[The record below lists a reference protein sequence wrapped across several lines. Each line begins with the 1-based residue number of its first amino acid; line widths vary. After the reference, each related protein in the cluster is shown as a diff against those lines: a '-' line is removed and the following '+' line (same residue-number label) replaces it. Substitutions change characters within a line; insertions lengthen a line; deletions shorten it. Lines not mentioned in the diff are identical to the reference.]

1 MGSSSLKSITN
12 HTWSYDVFVS
22 YEGGDIIQS
31 FVDHLFRNFIRKG
44 IRAFKEDDHV
54 CRGEERS
61 PQVFRAIEQSGFLVV
76 ILSDG
81 FASSPSCLFK
91 NYEGGDIIQRFVDHL
106 FRDFK
111 RKGLVPFKEDDPCAY
126 EAKRDSQVLGAIEQS
141 RFWWL
146 YSLSASLTS
155 AILLRELVKI
165 IENKEKL
172 QEKYQII
179 IVYHNCKPEM
189 VVKQVENYE
198 ATFSKHEKLVK
209 QDVSNWKEALIKAV
223 SLPGWDLQ
231 RLANGYESKF
241 IDMISKHIFNE
252 LNVGSLHVGEK
263 IVGVHSRAKEMNLLQ
278 FVGSNYYGL
287 LEVCSFCEDVNDFVK
302 KFGMVQLQ
310 RQIIEDM
317 TKEDLKIS
325 SAGEGSNA
333 MKKIMLSKKVLLIL
347 DDVHERD
354 HLEAL
359 AGSHGWFGSGSLIL
373 ITGKDR
379 QLLIAHGVEKV
390 YDVELLHD
398 DEAMELFN
406 LYAFNHKLRK
416 DDFRELSEQLVPYM
430 KGHPLALKVLGCFLF
445 GKTVCEWES
454 ELRRLERYPTDDIQV
469 LISRFS
475 LNKKRKDS

>member
-1 MGSSSLKSITN
+1 
-12 HTWSYDVFVS
+12 
-22 YEGGDIIQS
+22 
-31 FVDHLFRNFIRKG
+31 
-44 IRAFKEDDHV
+44 
-54 CRGEERS
+54 
-61 PQVFRAIEQSGFLVV
+61 
-76 ILSDG
+76 
-81 FASSPSCLFK
+81 
-91 NYEGGDIIQRFVDHL
+91 
-106 FRDFK
+106 
-111 RKGLVPFKEDDPCAY
+111 
-126 EAKRDSQVLGAIEQS
+126 
-141 RFWWL
+141 
-146 YSLSASLTS
+146 
-155 AILLRELVKI
+155 
-165 IENKEKL
+165 
-172 QEKYQII
+172 
-179 IVYHNCKPEM
+179 M

-209 QDVSNWKEALIKAV
+209 EDVSNWKEALIKAV
-223 SLPGWDLQ
+223 SLPGWDLK

-263 IVGVHSRAKEMNLLQ
+263 LVGVHSRAKEMNLLQ
-278 FVGSNYYGL
+278 FVGSSKVHMIGVCGVGGIGKTSIAKAVYNRLYAHF
-287 LEVCSFCEDVNDFVK
+287 EVCSFCEDVNEFVT

-325 SAGEGSNA
+325 SVGEGSNGI
-333 MKKIMLSKKVLLIL
+333 KKIMLSKKVLLIL

>member
-22 YEGGDIIQS
+22 YDGGDIIQS
-31 FVDHLFRNFIRKG
+31 FVDHLFRDFKRKG

-54 CRGEERS
+54 RRGEERY
-61 PQVFRAIEQSGFLVV
+61 PQVFRAIEQSRFLVV

-81 FASSPSCLFK
+81 FASSPSC
-91 NYEGGDIIQRFVDHL
+91 
-106 FRDFK
+106 
-111 RKGLVPFKEDDPCAY
+111 
-126 EAKRDSQVLGAIEQS
+126 
-141 RFWWL
+141 
-146 YSLSASLTS
+146 
-155 AILLRELVKI
+155 LRELVKI

-198 ATFSKHEKLVK
+198 GTFSKHEKLVK

-278 FVGSNYYGL
+278 FVGSSKVHMIGVCGVGGIGKTSIAKAVYNRLYGHF
-287 LEVCSFCEDVNDFVK
+287 EVCSFCEDVNDFVK
-302 KFGMVQLQ
+302 KFGM
-310 RQIIEDM
+310 
-317 TKEDLKIS
+317 DL
-325 SAGEGSNA
+325 AD
-333 MKKIMLSKKVLLIL
+333 L

-398 DEAMELFN
+398 DEA
-406 LYAFNHKLRK
+406 
-416 DDFRELSEQLVPYM
+416 
-430 KGHPLALKVLGCFLF
+430 
-445 GKTVCEWES
+445 
-454 ELRRLERYPTDDIQV
+454 
-469 LISRFS
+469 
-475 LNKKRKDS
+475 

>member
-1 MGSSSLKSITN
+1 MGSSCLKYITN

-31 FVDHLFRNFIRKG
+31 FVDHLFRDFKRKG

-54 CRGEERS
+54 RRGEERY
-61 PQVFRAIEQSGFLVV
+61 PQVFRAIEQSRFLVV

-81 FASSPSCLFK
+81 FASSPSCL
-91 NYEGGDIIQRFVDHL
+91 
-106 FRDFK
+106 
-111 RKGLVPFKEDDPCAY
+111 
-126 EAKRDSQVLGAIEQS
+126 
-141 RFWWL
+141 
-146 YSLSASLTS
+146 
-155 AILLRELVKI
+155 RELVTI
-165 IENKEKL
+165 IENKKKL

-179 IVYHNCKPEM
+179 IIYHNCKPET
-189 VVKQVENYE
+189 VVKQTENYE
-198 ATFSKHEKLVK
+198 ATFGKQEKLVNR
-209 QDVSNWKEALIKAV
+209 DVSKWKEALIKAV

-231 RLANGYESKF
+231 RLANGTFYLKARLTSF
-241 IDMISKHIFNE
+241 S

-263 IVGVHSRAKEMNLLQ
+263 LVGVHSRAKEMNLLR
-278 FVGSNYYGL
+278 FVGSSKVHMIGVCGVGGIGKTSIAKAVYNRLYAHF
-287 LEVCSFCEDVNDFVK
+287 EVCSFCEDVNEFVK

-310 RQIIEDM
+310 KEIIEDM

-325 SAGEGSNA
+325 SAGERSNA

-398 DEAMELFN
+398 DEAMEVFN
-406 LYAFNHKLRK
+406 LYAFNHKQRK

-430 KGHPLALKVLGCFLF
+430 KGHPLAIKVLGCFLV

-454 ELRRLERYPTDDIQV
+454 ELRRLERYPIDDIQV

>member
-31 FVDHLFRNFIRKG
+31 FVDHLFRDFKRKG

-54 CRGEERS
+54 RRGEERS
-61 PQVFRAIEQSGFLVV
+61 PQVFRAIEQSRFLVV

-81 FASSPSCLFK
+81 FASSPSCL
-91 NYEGGDIIQRFVDHL
+91 
-106 FRDFK
+106 
-111 RKGLVPFKEDDPCAY
+111 
-126 EAKRDSQVLGAIEQS
+126 
-141 RFWWL
+141 
-146 YSLSASLTS
+146 
-155 AILLRELVKI
+155 RELVKI
-165 IENKEKL
+165 IENNEKL

-179 IVYHNCKPEM
+179 IVYHNY
-189 VVKQVENYE
+189 V
-198 ATFSKHEKLVK
+198 SK
-209 QDVSNWKEALIKAV
+209 WKEVLIKAV

-241 IDMISKHIFNE
+241 IDMISKHIFDE

-263 IVGVHSRAKEMNLLQ
+263 LVGVHSRAKEMNLLQ
-278 FVGSNYYGL
+278 FVGSI
-287 LEVCSFCEDVNDFVK
+287 CSFCEDVNEFVK

-310 RQIIEDM
+310 KEIIEDM

-325 SAGEGSNA
+325 SAGERSNA

-379 QLLIAHGVEKV
+379 QLLIAHAVEKV

-406 LYAFNHKLRK
+406 LYALPH
-416 DDFRELSEQLVPYM
+416 
-430 KGHPLALKVLGCFLF
+430 AL
-445 GKTVCEWES
+445 
-454 ELRRLERYPTDDIQV
+454 
-469 LISRFS
+469 
-475 LNKKRKDS
+475 

>member
-1 MGSSSLKSITN
+1 
-12 HTWSYDVFVS
+12 
-22 YEGGDIIQS
+22 
-31 FVDHLFRNFIRKG
+31 
-44 IRAFKEDDHV
+44 
-54 CRGEERS
+54 
-61 PQVFRAIEQSGFLVV
+61 
-76 ILSDG
+76 
-81 FASSPSCLFK
+81 
-91 NYEGGDIIQRFVDHL
+91 
-106 FRDFK
+106 
-111 RKGLVPFKEDDPCAY
+111 
-126 EAKRDSQVLGAIEQS
+126 
-141 RFWWL
+141 
-146 YSLSASLTS
+146 
-155 AILLRELVKI
+155 
-165 IENKEKL
+165 
-172 QEKYQII
+172 
-179 IVYHNCKPEM
+179 M

-198 ATFSKHEKLVK
+198 ATFCKHEKLVK

-278 FVGSNYYGL
+278 FVGSSKGTPPPRNPDL
-287 LEVCSFCEDVNDFVK
+287 VCGFCEDVNDFVK

-406 LYAFNHKLRK
+406 L
-416 DDFRELSEQLVPYM
+416 
-430 KGHPLALKVLGCFLF
+430 
-445 GKTVCEWES
+445 KTVCEWES
-454 ELRRLERYPTDDIQV
+454 ELWRLERYPTDDIQV